1 MNLEVE
7 LPAFIT
13 PLMTKWLAQYKMD
26 VIKDITILGLFHW
39 DFRSNKRKPEKPR
52 RVPRLGESTKLN
64 ESVRSYGIYFLE
76 VDDKTL
82 HVFESSGPN
91 LTGLKIAKEY
101 IFEDNKFVEKSTLLK
116 YIS

>member
-39 DFRSNKRKPEKPR
+39 NFRSNKRKPEKPR
-52 RVPRLGESTKLN
+52 RVPRLGESTKLK
-64 ESVRSYGIYFLE
+64 ESVCNYGIYFLE
-76 VDDKTL
+76 IDDKTF

-91 LTGLKIAKEY
+91 LAGLKIAKEY
-101 IFEDNKFVEKSTLLK
+101 IFEDNKFIEKSTLLK